1 MCFYTPQTQIQRKTK
16 TTLTTY
22 PWEILVLKMY
32 QMSKILITLFY
43 LYLTAP
49 LRWMELD
56 SLNISFHWSKLIGF
70 SESKILSD
78 TCHGTVMILWV
89 LLLIDRERLSS
100 LPFLWHYIY
109 ITITLDI
116 SNCGSFQIF
125 FDNFAKEGR
134 SNTSPTVGVIVF
146 YKLQHYLVEEW
157 MIWWEGEGIIGDIQ
171 SLATI
176 FLDSYVLIV
185 TEVID
190 DNIVCVN
197 VETSKL
203 IDKKNSQ
210 GIRIVYYVVLL
221 SKIFELI
228 SFEKWFYVI
237 NKC

>member
-1 MCFYTPQTQIQRKTK
+1 
-16 TTLTTY
+16 
-22 PWEILVLKMY
+22 
-32 QMSKILITLFY
+32 
-43 LYLTAP
+43 
-49 LRWMELD
+49 
-56 SLNISFHWSKLIGF
+56 
-70 SESKILSD
+70 
-78 TCHGTVMILWV
+78 
-89 LLLIDRERLSS
+89 
-100 LPFLWHYIY
+100 
-109 ITITLDI
+109 
-116 SNCGSFQIF
+116 
-125 FDNFAKEGR
+125 
-134 SNTSPTVGVIVF
+134 
-146 YKLQHYLVEEW
+146 

-210 GIRIVYYVVLL
+210 GIRKMYYVVLL